1 MCPNAC
7 YSPSSELTGTLL
19 SLPTAL
25 KLIHFKDLVQEQQE
39 RQLNTAKE
47 NHKATTCEGQPCSEQ
62 GLALARSGTA
72 AVKPSKANTAL
83 PAADSTEQK
92 PTPRN
97 KLDRR
102 AHHVTQPTVLK
113 SRILNIITNDII
125 NWRIGL
131 KPKPNNSLL
140 LTNIILRIFQVSIW
154 KLLEEKKCHLTPGH
168 LWPPSSVADSHIC
181 GGVLIDPQWVLTAA
195 HCQYW
200 FTKGQSPTVVLGA
213 HSLSKNEASKQTLE
227 IKKFIPFSRFTS
239 HPQSNDI
246 MLVKLQT
253 AAKLNKHVR
262 LLHVRSKTS
271 LRSGTKCEVTG
282 WGTTDPD
289 FLRPSDTLREV
300 TVTVVSRKL
309 CNSQSYY
316 NHDPFITKDMVCAG
330 DAKGQK
336 DSCK

>member
-1 MCPNAC
+1 MTKFSSFSLFFLIAGAC
-7 YSPSSELTGTLL
+7 MTPVCFNMEIIGGKEVSP
-19 SLPTAL
+19 
-25 KLIHFKDLVQEQQE
+25 H
-39 RQLNTAKE
+39 
-47 NHKATTCEGQPCSEQ
+47 
-62 GLALARSGTA
+62 
-72 AVKPSKANTAL
+72 
-83 PAADSTEQK
+83 
-92 PTPRN
+92 
-97 KLDRR
+97 
-102 AHHVTQPTVLK
+102 
-113 SRILNIITNDII
+113 SR
-125 NWRIGL
+125 
-131 KPKPNNSLL
+131 P
-140 LTNIILRIFQVSIW
+140 FMASIQ
-154 KLLEEKKCHLTPGH
+154 CGGH
-168 LWPPSSVADSHIC
+168 HIC

-200 FTKGQSPTVVLGA
+200 FTKGQPLTVVLGA

-336 DSCK
+336 DSCKSESSKIISFTKGPLICKGVFHAIVSGGHKCGVAKKPGIYTLLTKKYQTWIKSNLAPPHTN